1 MPAPIISKDEVLDR
15 LTVAFRQHGYDGAS
29 VARLSEATGLGK
41 ASLYHYFPGGKT
53 DMAAAVLAHLGD
65 RFEELILAPLRGGSA
80 APEERLNRMI
90 LGLSEFY
97 DGGRRAC
104 VIDLFAIGGLR
115 DTLGPSLAG
124 AIEGWTDVLA
134 GALEDAGVP
143 AERARERAEDA
154 VIAVE
159 GALVVSRARDA
170 VDPFQRT
177 LAELPRRLLAAT

>member
-1 MPAPIISKDEVLDR
+1 MPAPIISKEEVLDR
-15 LTVAFRQHGYDGAS
+15 LTVAFRRHGYDGAS
-29 VARLSEATGLGK
+29 IARLSEATGLGK

-53 DMAAAVLAHLGD
+53 EMAAAVLGHLGEQ
-65 RFEELILAPLRGGSA
+65 FEALILAPLRSSA

-97 DGGRRAC
+97 DRGRQAC
-104 VIDLFAIGGLR
+104 VLDLFAIGGLR
-115 DTLGPSLAG
+115 ESLGPALAG
-124 AIEGWTDVLA
+124 AIEGWTDILA
-134 GALEDAGVP
+134 GVLEDAGVP

-177 LAELPRRLLAAT
+177 LAELPQRLLAAA